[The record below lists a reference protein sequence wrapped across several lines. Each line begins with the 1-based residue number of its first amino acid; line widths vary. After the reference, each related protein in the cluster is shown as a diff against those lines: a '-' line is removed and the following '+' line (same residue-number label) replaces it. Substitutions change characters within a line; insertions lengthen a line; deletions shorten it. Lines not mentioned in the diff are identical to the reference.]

1 VALKHVIFVWLGF
14 AVALGLWVAPTLIG
28 PPLAQQTD
36 RFLRDEDIW
45 PLIGLTALFAVYPVV
60 VWPLARRCARW
71 AKWRPSP
78 LGTAIAAAVLT
89 ALVAGLGV
97 GLVFGGFG
105 HSRDEDMAGFG
116 AAILRH
122 GQTWAPVAAEW
133 RSYVAGLE
141 PEFVRFAAGGGL
153 WQPAYLPVHAA
164 LRALAGAV
172 GAAAWLNPALAA
184 LSVIALFGVA
194 RRLWPSR
201 PDLALTSTVLMAS
214 SSQFLLTAMTPYAM
228 TAHLAF
234 NLVWLWLHLRGGKA
248 GHTGALVVGFLATGL
263 HQMVFHPLFAAPFVL
278 QLWLD
283 RRWSLAGL
291 YTVVYA
297 GICLFWLQ
305 FPALTLAAAGG
316 VASGAAGVAGVGG
329 QVSALIRA
337 QHPPTGVTMAENL
350 IRFVTWQNVLA
361 APLAVLGLVP
371 AIRAGG
377 ATRALAVGLAL
388 TTAALIVL
396 MPYQGYGWGYR
407 YWHGLLGS
415 IALIGALGWSR
426 ITERLAHADQG
437 AAQVLFAGAAMF
449 SILVLAPLRAVQ
461 ARDLTRPYAL
471 AYSAIRR
478 SPAQVVLIDARSAWY
493 INDLV
498 RNDPYLANRPL
509 VMRARSLTKDQIG
522 ALCSRYT
529 VAVLDSAQAASFG
542 IRVLRPWAM
551 AAEPGRWG
559 ALGLAPRCGPNA
571 TPVAEIKPEPGPQ
584 GASR

>member
-1 VALKHVIFVWLGF
+1 MALRPLIFVWLGLA
-14 AVALGLWVAPTLIG
+14 AVLGLCVTPTLIG
-28 PPLAQQTD
+28 SPLAQQAD

-45 PLIGLTALFAVYPVV
+45 PLIGLTVLFATSPVL
-60 VWPLARRCARW
+60 VWPLVQRLARW
-71 AKWRPSP
+71 ARWRPPP
-78 LGTAIAAAVLT
+78 LGIAVAAAVLT
-89 ALVAGLGV
+89 ALIAGLGV
-97 GLVFGGFG
+97 GLVFGGFAY
-105 HSRDEDMAGFG
+105 SRDEDMAGFG

-133 RSYVAGLE
+133 RSYVGGLE
-141 PEFVRFAAGGGL
+141 PEFVRFAAGGEL
-153 WQPAYLPVHAA
+153 WQPAYLPVNAA
-164 LRALAGAV
+164 LQALAGAV
-172 GAAAWLNPALAA
+172 GAATWVNPALAVV
-184 LSVIALFGVA
+184 SVIALFAVG

-201 PDLALTSTVLMAS
+201 PDMALASIVLMAS

-234 NLVWLWLHLRGGKA
+234 NLVWLWLHLRGGRA
-248 GHTGALVVGFLATGL
+248 GHTGAILVGFLATGL

-283 RRWSLAGL
+283 RRWRMAGL
-291 YTVVYA
+291 YTIAYA
-297 GICLFWLQ
+297 AICLFWLQ
-305 FPALTLAAAGG
+305 LPSLTLAAAAGA
-316 VASGAAGVAGVGG
+316 ASGAAGVAGVGG
-329 QVSALIRA
+329 QISALVRA
-337 QHPPTGVTMAENL
+337 QHPPTGITMAENL

-361 APLAVLGLVP
+361 APLALLGVVP

-377 ATRALAVGLAL
+377 AMRALAVGIAL
-388 TTAALIVL
+388 TTVALIVL

-426 ITERLAHADQG
+426 ISDRLAQADQG
-437 AAQVLFAGAAMF
+437 AARVLFAGAAAF
-449 SILVLAPLRAVQ
+449 SILLLAPLRAVQ

-471 AYSAIRR
+471 AYAAIQRA
-478 SPAQVVLIDARSAWY
+478 PAQVVLIDARSAWY

-529 VAVLDSAQAASFG
+529 VAVLDSAQAAAFG
-542 IRVLRPWAM
+542 IRVLRPWAV
-551 AAEPGRWG
+551 AAESGHWP
-559 ALGLAPRCGPNA
+559 ALGLASRCGPEA
-571 TPVAEIKPEPGPQ
+571 TPVAEIKPRAG
-584 GASR
+584 S